1 MEKHNNP
8 NGYNQFKRKLN
19 EYYEQNG
26 YMIGIT
32 SNSNVEFYF
41 DLEDYDL
48 IKNYTWQTSDKG
60 YIISR
65 KNKVLITFHRLVMDA
80 ENSKLLVDHINHNK
94 ADNRKSNLRLVT
106 SSQNQ
111 MNRDKSRQNTSGIRG
126 VYWHKKHKKWQANLQ
141 INGKLIY
148 LGLYSNKEDA
158 INARKQ
164 AELKY
169 FKEFNYTEG

>member
-32 SNSNVEFYF
+32 SNS
-41 DLEDYDL
+41 
-48 IKNYTWQTSDKG
+48 
-60 YIISR
+60 
-65 KNKVLITFHRLVMDA
+65 
-80 ENSKLLVDHINHNK
+80 
-94 ADNRKSNLRLVT
+94 
-106 SSQNQ
+106 
-111 MNRDKSRQNTSGIRG
+111 
-126 VYWHKKHKKWQANLQ
+126 
-141 INGKLIY
+141 
-148 LGLYSNKEDA
+148 
-158 INARKQ
+158 